1 MSRISPFQLGPSFAP
16 MAPISAEILPQG
28 EEWLHQLK
36 WDGIRLLAEASDSGA
51 VELYTRKME
60 KRTSAFESIQRA
72 LFACPALQGSQ
83 YVLDGEAVVMD
94 PVLNRPSF
102 PLILKRQRTTRALT
116 ERAPVLYVI
125 FDILQWR
132 GQDLRQ
138 LPYEARHQLLLD
150 IFQDRTAELL
160 VTDAFQDGEAL
171 WTWVEA
177 NEWEGVVSKRRQS
190 CYLEDKQHRDWYKIK
205 KSLQLRALAAGYIV
219 RDGRIASLMLLQQD
233 GIYIGR
239 VSIGMKE
246 QHRELLSSWA
256 AKGGTNEQP
265 PQALLLPSELNKE
278 NIVWFKQPIPVE
290 VSALEWTA
298 AGVLRHPKLVAL
310 PVGSNA

>member
-1 MSRISPFQLGPSFAP
+1 MSRLSPFQLGPSFAP

-36 WDGIRLLAEASDSGA
+36 WDGIRLLAEASVSGA

-60 KRTSAFESIQRA
+60 KRTSTYESIQQA
-72 LFACPALQGSQ
+72 LLDYPALQGSQ

-150 IFQDRTAELL
+150 IFQDR
-160 VTDAFQDGEAL
+160 
-171 WTWVEA
+171 
-177 NEWEGVVSKRRQS
+177 
-190 CYLEDKQHRDWYKIK
+190 
-205 KSLQLRALAAGYIV
+205 
-219 RDGRIASLMLLQQD
+219 
-233 GIYIGR
+233 
-239 VSIGMKE
+239 
-246 QHRELLSSWA
+246 
-256 AKGGTNEQP
+256 
-265 PQALLLPSELNKE
+265 
-278 NIVWFKQPIPVE
+278 
-290 VSALEWTA
+290 
-298 AGVLRHPKLVAL
+298 
-310 PVGSNA
+310 